1 MMNET
6 LIPEEPPKKKFPR
19 LGKRGK
25 IAAGALAVVVL
36 AALVLPRLG
45 QGTAAAVLPYQLY
58 QAARQNLTVSVS
70 GSATLEPADSYQVTT
85 LISGTIQDAPFEE
98 GAMVEKGALL
108 YAMDHSDA
116 QDSVN
121 RANLSR
127 EQAQVSYQQAQE
139 ALHPPL
145 LSAAPSTRFSSMT
158 ATVSAPAQ
166 RWPASW
172 AAQI

>member
-58 QAARQNLTVSVS
+58 QAARQNLTV
-70 GSATLEPADSYQVTT
+70 
-85 LISGTIQDAPFEE
+85 
-98 GAMVEKGALL
+98 
-108 YAMDHSDA
+108 
-116 QDSVN
+116 
-121 RANLSR
+121 
-127 EQAQVSYQQAQE
+127 
-139 ALHPPL
+139 
-145 LSAAPSTRFSSMT
+145 
-158 ATVSAPAQ
+158 
-166 RWPASW
+166 
-172 AAQI
+172 

>member
-58 QAARQNLTVSVS
+58 QASPVPLPWS
-70 GSATLEPADSYQVTT
+70 
-85 LISGTIQDAPFEE
+85 
-98 GAMVEKGALL
+98 
-108 YAMDHSDA
+108 
-116 QDSVN
+116 
-121 RANLSR
+121 
-127 EQAQVSYQQAQE
+127 
-139 ALHPPL
+139 PPTPIR
-145 LSAAPSTRFSSMT
+145 S
-158 ATVSAPAQ
+158 Q
-166 RWPASW
+166 R
-172 AAQI
+172 

>member
-85 LISGTIQDAPFEE
+85 RHDPGC
-98 GAMVEKGALL
+98 
-108 YAMDHSDA
+108 
-116 QDSVN
+116 
-121 RANLSR
+121 
-127 EQAQVSYQQAQE
+127 
-139 ALHPPL
+139 PL
-145 LSAAPSTRFSSMT
+145 
-158 ATVSAPAQ
+158 
-166 RWPASW
+166 
-172 AAQI
+172 